1 MTENEKLRAASG
13 RTADWF
19 HAFWATSSRRAG
31 PRERSRE
38 SLGII
43 MSASLQLRRV
53 IVD

>member
-1 MTENEKLRAASG
+1 MGHDAKYQQWKREQARQEADKL
-13 RTADWF
+13 
-19 HAFWATSSRRAG
+19 TSSRRAG